1 MITILLIFVVGI
13 LLLALDIF
21 ASSFVLAA
29 IGGAVMLGGCV
40 AAYDH
45 FGLFGAGFAG
55 LAAVLLLGA
64 TIYLE
69 LTILPKTRFGR
80 GLIVH
85 TTSGTAQPPPAAAA
99 AVVGRDASALTTLA
113 PSGYVL
119 VEGQRYEAFCQSG
132 HAPMGAILRVIGVD
146 NFRLIVA
153 QA

>member
-1 MITILLIFVVGI
+1 MTIILLIFVAGI

-29 IGGAVMLGGCV
+29 IGAAVMAAGCGLV
-40 AAYDH
+40 YQH
-45 FGLFGAGFAG
+45 FGLLAAGGAGLVA
-55 LAAVLLLGA
+55 LLLLGG
-64 TIYLE
+64 TVYLE
-69 LTILPKTRFGR
+69 LFLLPKTKFGR

-85 TTSGTAQPPPAAAA
+85 TTSGTPQPPPALSA

-132 HAPMGAILRVIGVD
+132 HAPLGAMLRVIGVD
-146 NFRLIVA
+146 NFRLIVS